1 MSGTTSGTMGERT
14 VVTRARRRGV
24 GRRVIAAAALL
35 GAAAIGGCATIGR
48 AVFEEPVVDFR
59 SLRINGLGVTGG
71 SLDLQLA
78 VFNPNGFDLEAT
90 RFTYNLL
97 MDSTR
102 VAEGAL
108 DTRQTFRSG
117 DSTVVTIPINF
128 SYAGLGRAGRELLQ
142 RGTVNYRVLG
152 DVTVD
157 TPLGSFTRPYTSTG
171 TYTPLRGASSGRR

>member
-1 MSGTTSGTMGERT
+1 MSGTTSERT
-14 VVTRARRRGV
+14 KVAGGRRRV
-24 GRRVIAAAALL
+24 RRAVAAAALL
-35 GAAAIGGCATIGR
+35 GAAALAGCATLGR
-48 AVFEEPVVDFR
+48 AVFQEPVVDFR
-59 SLRINGLGVTGG
+59 SLRINGLGLTGG

-78 VFNPNGFDLEAT
+78 VYNPNSFDMEAT
-90 RFTYNLL
+90 RFSYNLL

-102 VAEGAL
+102 IADGLL

-142 RGTVNYRVLG
+142 RGTINYRVAG

-171 TYTPLRGASSGRR
+171 TYTPIRGASSGRQ

>member
-1 MSGTTSGTMGERT
+1 MIGSQGERT
-14 VVTRARRRGV
+14 DVTRARRRRV
-24 GRRVIAAAALL
+24 VRRSLTAAALL
-35 GAAAIGGCATIGR
+35 GAAALAGCATLGR
-48 AVFEEPVVDFR
+48 AVFREPVVDFR

-71 SLDLQLA
+71 SLDLELA
-78 VFNPNGFDLEAT
+78 VYNPNNFDLEAT

-102 VAEGAL
+102 VADGAL
-108 DTRQTFRSG
+108 DARQTFRSG

-142 RGTVNYRVLG
+142 RGTVNYRVVG

-171 TYTPLRGASSGRR
+171 TYTPLRGASSSRR

>member
-1 MSGTTSGTMGERT
+1 MSGTTSERT
-14 VVTRARRRGV
+14 RTGTRRLRRAV
-24 GRRVIAAAALL
+24 AMAALG
-35 GAAAIGGCATIGR
+35 GAATLAGCATLGR
-48 AVFEEPVVDFR
+48 AVFREPVVDFR
-59 SLRINGLGVTGG
+59 SLSIGALGLTGG

-78 VFNPNGFDLEAT
+78 VYNPNSFDLEAT

-102 VAEGAL
+102 VADGL
-108 DTRQTFRSG
+108 VDQRQTFRSG
-117 DSTVVTIPINF
+117 DSTVVRIPINF

-142 RGTVNYRVLG
+142 RGTINYRVAG

-171 TYTPLRGASSGRR
+171 TYSPLRGANTNRSRE

>member
-1 MSGTTSGTMGERT
+1 M
-14 VVTRARRRGV
+14 
-24 GRRVIAAAALL
+24 
-35 GAAAIGGCATIGR
+35 
-48 AVFEEPVVDFR
+48 FEEPVVDFR
-59 SLRINGLGVTGG
+59 SLRINGLGLTGG

-78 VFNPNGFDLEAT
+78 VYNPNRFDLEAT

-102 VAEGAL
+102 VADGAL

-128 SYAGLGRAGRELLQ
+128 SYAGIGRAGRELLQ
-142 RGTVNYRVLG
+142 RGTVNYRVAG

-157 TPLGSFTRPYTSTG
+157 TPLGSFTRPYTSAG
-171 TYTPLRGASSGRR
+171 TYTPLRGASSSRR

>member
-1 MSGTTSGTMGERT
+1 MGATMGER
-14 VVTRARRRGV
+14 VTGRRRGAV
-24 GRRVIAAAALL
+24 RRGIAAAAIL
-35 GAAAIGGCATIGR
+35 GAVGLAGCATLGR
-48 AVFEEPVVDFR
+48 AVFQEPAVDFR
-59 SLRINGLGVTGG
+59 SLRVNGLGLTGG

-78 VFNPNGFDLEAT
+78 VYNPNRFDLEAT
-90 RFTYNLL
+90 RFSYNLL

-102 VAEGAL
+102 IAEGLL

-117 DSTVVTIPINF
+117 DSTVVTIPIEF

-142 RGTVNYRVLG
+142 RGTINYRVAG

>member
-1 MSGTTSGTMGERT
+1 MRDGTSER
-14 VVTRARRRGV
+14 VRGRSRARGWLRRT
-24 GRRVIAAAALL
+24 AAAATLA
-35 GAAAIGGCATIGR
+35 GAAALAGCATLGQ
-48 AVFEEPVVDFR
+48 AVFREPVVDFR
-59 SLRINGLGVTGG
+59 SLRIGSLGLSGG

-78 VFNPNGFDLEAT
+78 VYNPNRYDLEAT
-90 RFTYNLL
+90 RLTYNLL

-102 VAEGAL
+102 VADGLL

-128 SYAGLGRAGRELLQ
+128 SYSGLGRAGRELLQ
-142 RGTVNYRVLG
+142 RGTINYRVAG

-171 TYTPLRGASSGRR
+171 TYSPLRGASSTRSRE